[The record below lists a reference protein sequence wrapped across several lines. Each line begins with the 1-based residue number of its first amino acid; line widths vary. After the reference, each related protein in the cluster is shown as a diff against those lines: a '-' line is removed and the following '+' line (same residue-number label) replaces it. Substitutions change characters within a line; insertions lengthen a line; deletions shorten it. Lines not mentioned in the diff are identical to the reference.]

1 MARRRPSRRR
11 DAQVR
16 SDRRRFLV
24 DILRIGLGLVFL
36 YASIWKIR
44 DPEAFAGA
52 VAAYKVLPYY
62 LNYVVAATLPWIEAA
77 CGILLVLGYRV
88 KASAGIV
95 IALNI
100 VFILLLA
107 STVARGLDIDC
118 GCFRKGGGKTPAWI
132 VIMRDFLFLAAAVVI
147 YRTKRGSLFCR

>member
-1 MARRRPSRRR
+1 MK
-11 DAQVR
+11 

-77 CGILLVLGYRV
+77 CGILLVSGYRV
-88 KASAGIV
+88 KAAAGIV

-100 VFILLLA
+100 AFILLLV

-118 GCFRKGGGKTPAWI
+118 GCFRQGGDKTPAWV
-132 VIMRDFLFLAAAVVI
+132 VIMRDFFFLAAAVVI
-147 YRTKRGSLFCR
+147 FRNQRGRLFCRR